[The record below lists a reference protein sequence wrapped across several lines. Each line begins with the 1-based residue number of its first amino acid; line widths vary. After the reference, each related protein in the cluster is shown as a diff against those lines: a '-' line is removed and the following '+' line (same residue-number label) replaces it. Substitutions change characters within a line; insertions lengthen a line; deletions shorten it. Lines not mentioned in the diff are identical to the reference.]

1 MKWLPD
7 DIYFAYPQLLW
18 LLLLVPAIMLAYF
31 FYLRDHRSA
40 TMLHTSHAK
49 PGELP
54 ATLKTK
60 LRDLPV
66 ILRAAALSLMIIA
79 MARPQSKKSWQDIQ
93 TEGID
98 IMLSMDISASMLAQ
112 DLKPN
117 RLDASKEV
125 AKEFIDARPDD
136 RIGLVIFSGES
147 FTQCPLT
154 SDHAVLKNIF
164 TEVKTGMLADGTAIG
179 LGLANAV
186 SRIKSSKAKSK
197 VIILLTDGV
206 NNAGNISPSLAAEAA
221 KPWGIRIYTIGVG
234 TRGMAYSPVAIY
246 PNGEYVY
253 DYVQCDIDEA
263 TLKSISGMT
272 GGKYF
277 RATNR
282 QSLKKIYE
290 EIDKME
296 KSIVYERHF
305 SKKSEWFFPF
315 ALLALILLII
325 EFTVSKTYLR
335 SLT

>member
-1 MKWLPD
+1 
-7 DIYFAYPQLLW
+7 
-18 LLLLVPAIMLAYF
+18 
-31 FYLRDHRSA
+31 
-40 TMLHTSHAK
+40 
-49 PGELP
+49 
-54 ATLKTK
+54 
-60 LRDLPV
+60 
-66 ILRAAALSLMIIA
+66 
-79 MARPQSKKSWQDIQ
+79 
-93 TEGID
+93 
-98 IMLSMDISASMLAQ
+98 MLSMDISASMLAQ

-263 TLKSISGMT
+263 TLKNISGMT